1 MRNIL
6 LRDKE
11 ARMIRLAALMLFFLT
26 SNVTGEAVIPDSPA
40 GKALAAWLASFNSA
54 DAAQIRA
61 FDEAYGYEPKP
72 LDETIDWSEQTG
84 GFTVLRI
91 EKAEPLAI
99 DALLGEKDSNW
110 AAKVSTSLRPED
122 PSKIAKMEFTGCTR
136 SIRVC
141 TYANGR
147 GRCSGCVVFIH
158 GQACTE

>member
-1 MRNIL
+1 MLAKQPNSRSIRTTLFLSSRWTEKALSGKYRRRAFPMRNIL

-99 DALLGEKDSNW
+99 DA
-110 AAKVSTSLRPED
+110 VSYTHL
-122 PSKIAKMEFTGCTR
+122 
-136 SIRVC
+136 
-141 TYANGR
+141 
-147 GRCSGCVVFIH
+147 
-158 GQACTE
+158 